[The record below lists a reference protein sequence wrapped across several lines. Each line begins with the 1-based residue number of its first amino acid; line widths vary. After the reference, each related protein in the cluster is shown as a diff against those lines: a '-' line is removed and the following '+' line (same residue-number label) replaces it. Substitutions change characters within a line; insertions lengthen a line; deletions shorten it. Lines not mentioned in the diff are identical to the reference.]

1 MRTKREALYGWT
13 FAMPVVL
20 GFLIFVLAPMIV
32 SFYLSLTDY
41 RIVATPNFIG
51 MDNYAKLF
59 SGQDT
64 FFYKSLFV
72 TIYYVALSVPAQLI
86 FSFLIA
92 MVLNREIRMRALFRS
107 ILYVP
112 TIVPAVAI
120 SMIWLWLLN
129 PDLGLINTILRNM
142 GLPTSLWIFSEQ
154 SVIPS
159 LVFMSLWTTG
169 GTMVIF
175 LAGLQGI
182 PRHLFEAVDIDG
194 GNGYHKLWYV
204 TIPMMSPT
212 IFFNLIMGIIN
223 GFQSFTSAYIMTQG
237 GPNNGSLF
245 YVFYLYREAFKFQ
258 NMGGACALA
267 WILFIIVG
275 IFTVLVFK
283 SSDTWVFYEGG
294 R

>member
-1 MRTKREALYGWT
+1 MRTKREALYGWA

-20 GFLIFVLAPMIV
+20 GFLIFVLTPMIV

-41 RIVATPNFIG
+41 RIVTMPNFIG
-51 MDNYAKLF
+51 MENYVKLF

-64 FFYKSLFV
+64 FFFKSLFV

-92 MVLNREIRMRALFRS
+92 LVLNREIHLRALFRS

-129 PDLGLINTILRNM
+129 PDLGLINTLLRNV

-212 IFFNLIMGIIN
+212 IFFNLIMGIIS

-237 GPNNGSLF
+237 GPNNASLF

-283 SSDTWVFYEGG
+283 SSDSWVFYEGG